1 MKKKMY
7 RIKVTW
13 RNKCFGKMDDHPVH
27 TTPNHQPTTLPK
39 WMFSR
44 KLLFKSAL
52 LLKSV
57 AFKYIPQT
65 TATTFAFSS
74 VFILLLWHILQEK
87 VIFRSVKRLEI
98 MHWQHNRLEI
108 FRVGNLLLG
117 FSSDSKERYA
127 HEKERIAPV
136 TLLS

>member
-1 MKKKMY
+1 
-7 RIKVTW
+7 
-13 RNKCFGKMDDHPVH
+13 MDDHPVH

-87 VIFRSVKRLEI
+87 VIFRSVNRLEIMHWQHNRLEI